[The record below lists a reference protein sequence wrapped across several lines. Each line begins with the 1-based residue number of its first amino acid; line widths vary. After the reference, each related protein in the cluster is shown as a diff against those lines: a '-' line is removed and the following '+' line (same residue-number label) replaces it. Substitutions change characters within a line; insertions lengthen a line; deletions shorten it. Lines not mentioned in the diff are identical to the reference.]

1 MQIGMSKT
9 QRVLEIDLGGKIGI
23 SKVQETRTLGKPSKE
38 EDRRWP
44 LKKKTQMKASAFSFS
59 VHCSHGKTS
68 FVLSFE

>member
-1 MQIGMSKT
+1 MSKT

-44 LKKKTQMKASAFSFS
+44 LKKKT
-59 VHCSHGKTS
+59 
-68 FVLSFE
+68 